1 MIDADVVA
9 LHLLLCAVED
19 HRSGIAG
26 DGNNHALYG
35 SDLQAAVGDHKGH
48 IKVLVVVDK
57 LACCQTHG
65 IRTHIGLFYHS
76 AAVKAEI
83 SLGIQGIADGN
94 GIALYL
100 LGSAVV
106 NLLIAV
112 AGDGHG
118 DLQRIDLQFA
128 VGDVEDHI
136 LKIGVGILKLLCL
149 QAHSIGAHIGA
160 GCHSAAGECKV
171 FFLVQAIADAD
182 IVAAHLLLV
191 AVVDLGSLMT
201 GDGDHHAAL
210 GGDLQFTVGNVKGDG
225 KVIILICE
233 LLCLQAHGIGAHCS
247 TLHHSAAAEAEVS
260 FFVQAV
266 ADGNIIAFCRML
278 AAVINDGFLRTGDGN
293 VHSQRGDLH
302 LAVHIVHLEL
312 LGYILAGVVQNL
324 GSAGHHVHILAHIS
338 AGNQCADVRNGKALG
353 QTGGG
358 IAGNALCAAVINKCA
373 AVAGDG
379 DLTLLGILCHISHVI
394 GDLGADHGAPADEV
408 MICIGGDQGC
418 NGGSAVL
425 LDLAVH
431 NLTVLVLA
439 GQGTVITVVIN
450 DGVTGGN
457 AAHAGNGEL
466 IFLAVHGQDGDLVG
480 GMIHVLIKAFCVGI
494 QLDAIGHGIDIGG
507 GAVRI
512 LGAILILQRPGQVAG
527 IANNAGRQIHSGGS
541 DSNVVTHG
549 IVDHDI
555 FNAFGNILGNGAECS
570 HQTGGIVGIVS
581 KNMLALFISICR
593 RCDALLQIFTDS
605 HVNAIISTAG
615 RICIVIRCTKANG
628 IQLCAGILDIG
639 CIIHRSITVC
649 LGIIINTAVSDTCR
663 RRAVRQQHHAL
674 AGYILHT
681 AVFQQFIGSV
691 QCTFQVGTGLIV
703 QTVNGADSSIIRILT
718 FAAGYI
724 DPVHIGSVA
733 AVKGHDCQHSAGR
746 SIHTC
751 ITGLAA
757 GTCQELDRS
766 RLGCSQTILCRSD
779 TITLS
784 VIVLAVRTM
793 VVSLSAFCAALHRA
807 GYVDDQHNSRCT
819 GLHHGLGDGLNLQRD
834 IEHIV
839 RHLLGG
845 LAQIQSKQ
853 IAHLIGKLAFAAL
866 LPLAILIVIAI
877 GHSRKFFL
885 PGCPNSRHGQIQ
897 NHNHCQK
904 QRQETFS
911 HKNSSFS

>member
-1 MIDADVVA
+1 
-9 LHLLLCAVED
+9 
-19 HRSGIAG
+19 
-26 DGNNHALYG
+26 
-35 SDLQAAVGDHKGH
+35 
-48 IKVLVVVDK
+48 
-57 LACCQTHG
+57 
-65 IRTHIGLFYHS
+65 
-76 AAVKAEI
+76 
-83 SLGIQGIADGN
+83 
-94 GIALYL
+94 
-100 LGSAVV
+100 
-106 NLLIAV
+106 
-112 AGDGHG
+112 
-118 DLQRIDLQFA
+118 
-128 VGDVEDHI
+128 
-136 LKIGVGILKLLCL
+136 
-149 QAHSIGAHIGA
+149 
-160 GCHSAAGECKV
+160 
-171 FFLVQAIADAD
+171 
-182 IVAAHLLLV
+182 
-191 AVVDLGSLMT
+191 
-201 GDGDHHAAL
+201 
-210 GGDLQFTVGNVKGDG
+210 
-225 KVIILICE
+225 
-233 LLCLQAHGIGAHCS
+233 
-247 TLHHSAAAEAEVS
+247 
-260 FFVQAV
+260 
-266 ADGNIIAFCRML
+266 ML

-293 VHSQRGDLH
+293 VHSQRRDLH

-312 LGYILAGVVQNL
+312 LGHILAGVVQNL

-338 AGNQCADVRNGKALG
+338 AGNLCADIRNGKALG
-353 QTGGG
+353 QTDGG

-408 MICIGGDQGC
+408 MICIGRDQGC

-480 GMIHVLIKAFCVGI
+480 GMINALIKAFCVGI

-507 GAVRI
+507 GAVVV
-512 LGAILILQRPGQVAG
+512 LGAVLILQRPGQAAG
-527 IANNAGRQIHSGGS
+527 IANNAGRQIHSGSG

-581 KNMLALFISICR
+581 IGVLHTVFIGIFRRGNAILQEVANGRTVRLPRIVAFISQFIG
-593 RCDALLQIFTDS
+593 
-605 HVNAIISTAG
+605 H
-615 RICIVIRCTKANG
+615 TKANG
-628 IQLCAGILDIG
+628 IQLGIQSLQRIGRVLGIGVIAVAAIRAIAAHVIVVIAIAVIISTHSRGRVLHLSHAESRLAVGQHHSKLTGAGRKRVHTQQILAQTNTRIQIGTTSVGITPTGGKAGLHAVDHIHSIVIAILTCATGHIGPAQEGLGSRTIAYDGQHTG
-639 CIIHRSITVC
+639 CIRIFTGIANDFSLSLAGGRAGQELQCCLLGSIQTGLGFGYGVIPPIIERTFSVMATTITALCAVLHR
-649 LGIIINTAVSDTCR
+649 
-663 RRAVRQQHHAL
+663 VRQ
-674 AGYILHT
+674 
-681 AVFQQFIGSV
+681 
-691 QCTFQVGTGLIV
+691 
-703 QTVNGADSSIIRILT
+703 
-718 FAAGYI
+718 
-724 DPVHIGSVA
+724 
-733 AVKGHDCQHSAGR
+733 
-746 SIHTC
+746 
-751 ITGLAA
+751 
-757 GTCQELDRS
+757 
-766 RLGCSQTILCRSD
+766 
-779 TITLS
+779 
-784 VIVLAVRTM
+784 
-793 VVSLSAFCAALHRA
+793 
-807 GYVDDQHNSRCT
+807 VDGKHNSRRI
-819 GLHHGLGDGLNLQRD
+819 GLHHSLGDGLNLQRD

-877 GHSRKFFL
+877 GHGRKFFL